1 VTGSFE
7 IHRRCRKL
15 RTALAAGLVAALLT
29 PDAGLRPD
37 PAIVHAADDVANP
50 LSVRITSPLGRLGMP
65 GTIRIVAQVA
75 HPPQVTLESVKFYVN
90 DALVGDD
97 KAGPPYAVEWT
108 DENPFEPTRIRVDA
122 SDILGNTASAA
133 IELAPFEFVETAG
146 VSRVLLE
153 ATVTD
158 KGGRSVGGLDAS
170 SFRVL
175 ENDAPQTI
183 DLATSETLPVTYTL
197 LVDSSQSMHT
207 RMEFVRRAAGRLADF
222 LRRQDRIIVA
232 PFTKSLGAIT
242 GPTGD
247 RDTIAE
253 AVGAIASKGGTA
265 ISDGLIE
272 GSRLMD
278 GAEGRHVIVLITD
291 GYDENSQAKM
301 EDALAAA
308 QSAHASV
315 YVIGIGGVAGISIKG
330 ERALR
335 QVARETGGRV
345 FFPWRENE
353 LPAVHELVAEDVQ
366 QRYLI
371 TYSPTNQIADGA
383 WRQIAL
389 STSDAT
395 HKVRTRA
402 GYFAPKPAPVRPSLE
417 FTAIDEHRQF
427 LDLALDDLTVIED
440 GVPQKV
446 DTFQEAV
453 APVSIVLA
461 LDGSGSMAKA
471 VDSVKAAAQTFVE
484 SLRPEDPLGV
494 LLFSDTSV
502 FAHDLTT
509 NRKDSTAAIDGYS
522 AKGGTALYDGLT
534 DALMRLKRTEGRKVV
549 VLLSDGR
556 DENNP
561 GTAPGS
567 VHTQKEVLDALKE
580 IDAAIYPIGLG
591 PRVDRVL
598 LERLAAESGGL
609 AYFPEDVS
617 SLRDDYARVVEGI
630 RRRYVVSYTSTN
642 AARNGTWRAVQIK
655 TRQDGTV
662 VKSRGGYFAPVQ

>member
-1 VTGSFE
+1 MP
-7 IHRRCRKL
+7 RRCARL
-15 RTALAAGLVAALLT
+15 RTSLFVGLVAAALLMS
-29 PDAGLRPD
+29 GSGRRP
-37 PAIVHAADDVANP
+37 ASAVVYAADDATTP
-50 LSVRITSPLGRLGMP
+50 LSVRITSPLGRLGLP
-65 GTIRIVAQVA
+65 GTIRIVAQVV
-75 HPPQVTLESVKFYVN
+75 HPPQVPLESVRFYVN
-90 DALVGDD
+90 DALVGEDQ
-97 KAGPPYAVEWT
+97 AGPPYAVEWA
-108 DENPFEPTRIRVDA
+108 DDNPFEPTRIRVDA
-122 SDILGNTASAA
+122 SDALGNTASAA
-133 IELAPFEFVETAG
+133 IELASFELVETAG

-153 ATVTD
+153 ATVMD
-158 KGGRSVGGLDAS
+158 KAGRSVTGLDAA

-175 ENDAPQTI
+175 ENDELQAI

-207 RMEFVRRAAGRLADF
+207 RMEFVRRAAARLADF
-222 LRRQDRIIVA
+222 LRPDDRIIVA

-247 RDTIAE
+247 RGTIAD

-272 GSRLMD
+272 ASRLVE

-291 GYDENSQAKM
+291 GYDENSRAKM

-335 QVARETGGRV
+335 EIALKTGGRV
-345 FFPWRENE
+345 FFPWREQE

-371 TYSPTNQIADGA
+371 TYSPTNQVADGT
-383 WRQIAL
+383 WRRIAL
-389 STSDAT
+389 STSDASQ
-395 HKVRTRA
+395 HVRTRA
-402 GYFAPKPAPVRPSLE
+402 GYFAPKPPPVRPSIE
-417 FTAIDEHRQF
+417 FTAVDEHRQF
-427 LDLALDDLTVIED
+427 VDLTLEDLAVVED

-461 LDGSGSMAKA
+461 LDASGSMAKA
-471 VDSVKAAAQTFVE
+471 VDNVKSAARSFVE
-484 SLRPEDPLGV
+484 ALRPEDALGV

-502 FAHDLTT
+502 FAHDLTI
-509 NRKDSTAAIDGYS
+509 NRQDSVAAIDGYG

-561 GTAPGS
+561 GTGPGS
-567 VHTQKEVLDALKE
+567 VHMQNDVLVALKE
-580 IDAAIYPIGLG
+580 IEAVIYPIGLG
-591 PRVDRVL
+591 SRVDRAL

-617 SLRDDYARVVEGI
+617 SLRDNYARVIEGI

-642 AARNGTWRAVQIK
+642 GARNGAWRTVQIK
-655 TRQDGTV
+655 TRQNGTG
-662 VKSRGGYFAPVQ
+662 VKSRGGYFAPEQ

>member
-1 VTGSFE
+1 MP
-7 IHRRCRKL
+7 RCFARL
-15 RTALAAGLVAALLT
+15 RTALVASFVAATLLL
-29 PDAGLRPD
+29 PGSGPS
-37 PAIVHAADDVANP
+37 AIVHADDDVASP
-50 LSVRITSPLGRLGMP
+50 LSVRITSPLGRLGLA

-75 HPPQVTLESVKFYVN
+75 HPPRVALESVKFYVN
-90 DALVGDD
+90 EALVGEDE
-97 KAGPPYAVEWT
+97 AGPPYAVEWS
-108 DENPFEPTRIRVDA
+108 DDNPFEPTRIRVDA
-122 SDILGNTASAA
+122 SDVLGNTASAA
-133 IELAPFEFVETAG
+133 IDLAPFEIVETAG

-153 ATVTD
+153 ATVMD
-158 KGGRSVGGLDAS
+158 KAGRSVAGLNAA

-175 ENDAPQTI
+175 ENDEPQTI

-207 RMEFVRRAAGRLADF
+207 RMEFVRKAAGRLADF
-222 LRRQDRIIVA
+222 LRPDDRIIVA

-247 RDTIAE
+247 RATIAE

-272 GSRLMD
+272 SSRLME

-301 EDALAAA
+301 DDALAAA

-335 QVARETGGRV
+335 EIALKTGGRV
-345 FFPWRENE
+345 FFPWREQE

-371 TYSPTNQIADGA
+371 SYSPANQATDGA
-383 WRQIAL
+383 WRRIAL
-389 STSDAT
+389 STSDPS
-395 HKVRTRA
+395 HHVRTRA
-402 GYFAPKPAPVRPSLE
+402 GYFAPKPPPVRPSLE
-417 FTAIDEHRQF
+417 FTAIDEHGQF
-427 LDLALDDLTVIED
+427 VELALDDLAIVED
-440 GVPQKV
+440 GVAQKA

-461 LDGSGSMAKA
+461 LDASGSMAKA
-471 VDSVKAAAQTFVE
+471 VDNVKVAAKSFVE
-484 SLRPEDPLGV
+484 ALRPEDPLGV

-509 NRKDSTAAIDGYS
+509 NRQDSIAAIDGYS
-522 AKGGTALYDGLT
+522 ARGGTALYDGLT
-534 DALMRLKRTEGRKVV
+534 DALMRLKRTDGRKVV

-561 GTAPGS
+561 GTGPGS
-567 VHTQKEVLDALKE
+567 VHTQSDVLAALRE
-580 IDAAIYPIGLG
+580 IDAVIYPIGLG
-591 PRVDRVL
+591 PRVDRTL
-598 LERLAAESGGL
+598 LERLAAESGGT

-617 SLRDDYARVVEGI
+617 RLRDDYARVIEGM

-642 AARNGTWRAVQIK
+642 AQRDGAWRNVQIQ
-655 TRQDGTV
+655 TRQDRTA
-662 VKSRGGYFAPVQ
+662 VKSRGGYFAPEQ